1 MDDPLQIAEVVRQ
14 ACIEA
19 ALRAYDDAGLSGLC
33 QEGRWECAIDAMRA
47 LPLRLLLQA
56 RRAAQGGAEG
66 AGGTRQVPGSLL

>member
-33 QEGRWECAIDAMRA
+33 HEGRWEYAIDAMRA
-47 LPLRLLLQA
+47 FPLRSVLQA
-56 RRAAQGGAEG
+56 RCSVPQT
-66 AGGTRQVPGSLL
+66 TREDASPAR